1 MNVNNKKPKG
11 QSRDFHRIGCNVEG
25 RNKQSATTST
35 TFLKE
40 RKY

>member
-25 RNKQSATTST
+25 RNKQST

-40 RKY
+40 RKVLKN